1 MIYAAYRLWPGVC
14 IEEERKEV
22 IMTRL
27 TAKAM
32 LIGLVLGLIVSPLV
46 SAQTAAKAGDKVNIN
61 TASLAELQKLPR
73 IGPQIAQRILDYRKE
88 NGNFKKIEEIL
99 KVRGIGEKVFSQL
112 KDLITVGAEAASK

>member
-1 MIYAAYRLWPGVC
+1 
-14 IEEERKEV
+14 
-22 IMTRL
+22 MTRL

-61 TASLAELQKLPR
+61 AASLEELQKLPR

-99 KVRGIGEKVFSQL
+99 KVRGIGEKVFAQL